1 MYPMRSGKCS
11 VQRFPVRSNE
21 LEVQVGDETVNLELN
36 DRNIKSDTIPG
47 KNILRKRTN
56 ITLLSSRLRQTAIY
70 CSRQRIFPTDYLKL
84 GSHKRIKP

>member
-70 CSRQRIFPTDYLKL
+70 CSRQRIFPTD
-84 GSHKRIKP
+84 